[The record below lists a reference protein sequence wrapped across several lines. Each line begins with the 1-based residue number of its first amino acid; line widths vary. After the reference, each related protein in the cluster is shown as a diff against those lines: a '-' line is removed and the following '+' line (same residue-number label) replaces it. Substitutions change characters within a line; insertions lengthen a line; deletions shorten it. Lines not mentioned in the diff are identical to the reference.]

1 MNLKRFILEALKTKF
16 EGIDAKV
23 LTRIAAKLAKTVKTE
38 EEATTAVEEL
48 TLQQVI
54 DSYSDSRVTEAQE
67 KAIGSYEKK
76 HGLKDGKRIKP
87 EDADD
92 ADVDDLGEEDND
104 DDVVVNIPKGG
115 KGNGKGKGDE
125 TQTLLKALIKSNQ
138 AMMKEIASIK
148 GEKIADTRKSR
159 LTDLLKD
166 APEKL
171 KNRYEKDFSR
181 MHFETDDDFEEWLE
195 DITLDIEDI
204 SSSIVAKEGVV
215 GKPKSGGKTQEE
227 AKPNPFVQARVEA
240 RKAETA
246 PPAIVGLQAN

>member
-1 MNLKRFILEALKTKF
+1 MRKVILEALKTKF

-23 LTRIAAKLAKTVKTE
+23 LNRIAAKLAKTVKTE
-38 EEATTAVEEL
+38 EEATTTVEEL

-87 EDADD
+87 DDADD
-92 ADVDDLGEEDND
+92 ADMDDLGEGDDD

-125 TQTLLKALIKSNQ
+125 TQTLLRTLIKSNQ

-159 LTDLLKD
+159 LADLLKD

-181 MHFETDDDFEEWLE
+181 MNFETDDDFEEWLE
-195 DITLDIEDI
+195 DITPDIEDI

-246 PPAIVGLQAN
+246 PPAIVGLQTN

>member
-1 MNLKRFILEALKTKF
+1 MNLKRFIFDSLKTKF
-16 EGIDAKV
+16 EGISDKV
-23 LTRIAAKLAKTVKTE
+23 LNRIAAKLAKTAKTE

-92 ADVDDLGEEDND
+92 ADMDDLGEGDDDN
-104 DDVVVNIPKGG
+104 DVVVNAPKGG
-115 KGNGKGKGDE
+115 KGNGKGDE

-181 MHFETDDDFEEWLE
+181 MNFETDDDFEEWLE
-195 DITLDIEDI
+195 DITPDIEDI

-227 AKPNPFVQARVEA
+227 VKPNPLVQARVEA

-246 PPAIVGLQAN
+246 PPAIVGLQTN